1 MTSCNMFEQTFRAS
15 ALAAVLTLTIAGCKK
30 APIDDATLSANVHT
44 ALAGDASIATEP
56 IQTTV
61 VAGVVTLNGNV
72 SNDTARMVASQD
84 AVKVNG
90 VRQVV
95 NNLTIQ
101 GVSLVPTIT
110 TPEAPSVAR
119 RATPQERQV
128 IARHETLPPPA
139 SAPRP
144 TSTTPAPG
152 QNSTSTAIPAPAPP
166 PPVIYRNIQVPAGT
180 GVSVRINQT
189 LDSESTQEGATFT
202 GVVTNAVIVG
212 GENVIPAGSSV
223 DGRVLRVHEAGH
235 YQGNSLLSVEIT
247 SIRRRGQRIDVAS
260 DPYTLEG
267 KGRGKNTVAK
277 VGGGAAVGAI
287 LGGIFGGGKG
297 AAIGAAAGAGAG
309 GVANGVTRGQQVQ
322 IASESVVR
330 FQLSNGFTV
339 RSTGRAEDLSN
350 EPNNYPNNN
359 QNNYPNNN
367 QNNNQNNYP
376 NNNQNNNQ
384 NNYPNNSPNNND
396 NNDPV
401 LHQRPRN

>member
-1 MTSCNMFEQTFRAS
+1 MTPRSMFEQTFRAT
-15 ALAAVLTLTIAGCKK
+15 AFAAVLTLSIAGCKK

-84 AVKVNG
+84 AVKVDG

-128 IARHETLPPPA
+128 IARHETLPPPPA

-144 TSTTPAPG
+144 TSTAPA
-152 QNSTSTAIPAPAPP
+152 QTSTSTPIPAPP

-180 GVSVRINQT
+180 AVSVRINQT

-223 DGRVLRVHEAGH
+223 DGRVLQVHEAGH

-260 DPYTLEG
+260 DPYTIEG

-330 FQLSNGFTV
+330 FQLANGFTV
-339 RSTGRAEDLSN
+339 RSTGRAEDLTN

-359 QNNYPNNN
+359 PNNYPNSNP
-367 QNNNQNNYP
+367 NNNPNNYP
-376 NNNQNNNQ
+376 NDI
-384 NNYPNNSPNNND
+384 PNSND
-396 NNDPV
+396 NNSPV
-401 LHQRPRN
+401 LHQRPKN

>member
-1 MTSCNMFEQTFRAS
+1 MTPRSMFEQTFRAT
-15 ALAAVLTLTIAGCKK
+15 AFAAVLTLSIAGCKK

-44 ALAGDASIATEP
+44 ALAGDASIAAEP

-84 AVKVNG
+84 AVKVDG

-128 IARHETLPPPA
+128 IARHETLPPPPA
-139 SAPRP
+139 SASRP
-144 TSTTPAPG
+144 TSTTPTPA
-152 QNSTSTAIPAPAPP
+152 QNSTSTAIPAPAQP

-180 GVSVRINQT
+180 SVSVRINQT

-260 DPYTLEG
+260 DPYTIEG
-267 KGRGKNTVAK
+267 KGRGKNTIAK

-322 IASESVVR
+322 IASETVVR
-330 FQLSNGFTV
+330 FQLANGFTV

-359 QNNYPNNN
+359 PNNYPNDI
-367 QNNNQNNYP
+367 P
-376 NNNQNNNQ
+376 N
-384 NNYPNNSPNNND
+384 SND
-396 NNDPV
+396 NNNPV

>member
-1 MTSCNMFEQTFRAS
+1 MTPRSMFEQTFRAT
-15 ALAAVLTLTIAGCKK
+15 AFAAVLTLSIAGCKK

-44 ALAGDASIATEP
+44 ALAGDASIAAEP

-84 AVKVNG
+84 AVKVDG

-128 IARHETLPPPA
+128 IARHETLPPPPA
-139 SAPRP
+139 SAPHP
-144 TSTTPAPG
+144 TSTTPTPA
-152 QNSTSTAIPAPAPP
+152 QNSTSTTLPAPAQP

-260 DPYTLEG
+260 DPYTIEG
-267 KGRGKNTVAK
+267 KGRGKNTIAK

-322 IASESVVR
+322 IASETVVR
-330 FQLSNGFTV
+330 FQLANGFTV

-359 QNNYPNNN
+359 PNNYPNDI
-367 QNNNQNNYP
+367 P
-376 NNNQNNNQ
+376 N
-384 NNYPNNSPNNND
+384 SND
-396 NNDPV
+396 NNNPV